1 MHCVKRKDGSYY
13 VRPKS
18 AKPRE
23 DEPEGE
29 ECPLD
34 VQLSIAFSLQER
46 VALLDA
52 LRESRKQLRDA
63 LLITSTATSDPKIV
77 KMVRSE
83 IQFLQ
88 YEITR
93 KEKIL
98 SSLRATKQ
106 TPAVK
111 QKITVLEEEIKTN
124 NNELRT
130 LYASLSTQK
139 NDSPLYQRVEKCSE
153 LEKRLVGLQQY
164 YGELLK
170 KYSVLDI
177 DRSNAIDESKST
189 FDQVLA
195 IFERS
200 VLSLAKADDDI
211 KLARKEINALKKN
224 RDDYAKLAEDVVD
237 KLNRQEQKVVYT
249 TDTVKLREKEIAN
262 LKETS
267 EQFQSLAKNAID
279 KLNVQESKLVKT
291 LLEKDDL
298 AKRLE
303 ASQLEAQQAI
313 IKASQCEDELA
324 RVRKEI
330 DDTLRA
336 LQEHKHLLSDATKRQ
351 VELQQQIEKHIR
363 KNMQSQNQIK
373 MYKKAIKKYVLEH
386 NKAMRA
392 AKQSYRHLQNFLDKA
407 VDKEQTC
414 SKLRIQDTLFLDEV
428 MSLLQNQK
436 ELSKFSLCINK
447 GEAFQQCLYKSLDTS
462 KQSYA
467 AAAQQSQLE
476 QDLMDIE
483 NEYQQ
488 LQIQTPVQDSK
499 SDVEVD
505 QELDNMWNAIQES
518 SNLEEML
525 EDWSPQMLQPIGSQ
539 PQKPMQIA
547 PGVGQLALPS
557 QKKQYISFDLT
568 DEDFMEEDE
577 EEKD

>member
-18 AKPRE
+18 AKPSKDELAGE
-23 DEPEGE
+23 D
-29 ECPLD
+29 CPLD
-34 VQLSIAFSLQER
+34 VKLSIAFSLQER
-46 VALLDA
+46 VTLLDA

-63 LLITSTATSDPKIV
+63 LLVTSTATSDPKIV

-124 NNELRT
+124 NTELRS

-139 NDSPLYQRVEKCSE
+139 NDAPLYQRVEKCSE
-153 LEKRLVGLQQY
+153 LEQRLVGLQKY

-177 DRSNAIDESKST
+177 GRSNAIDESKNT

-200 VLSLAKADDDI
+200 VLSLAKAN
-211 KLARKEINALKKN
+211 KEINALKKN

-237 KLNRQEQKVVYT
+237 KLNRQEQKLVYT

-267 EQFQSLAKNAID
+267 DQFQSLAANAID

-291 LLEKDDL
+291 LFEKDDL

-351 VELQQQIEKHIR
+351 VELHQQIEKHIR
-363 KNMQSQNQIK
+363 KNMQSQHQIK

-392 AKQSYRHLQNFLDKA
+392 AKQSYRHLQNFLYKTI
-407 VDKEQTC
+407 DKEQTC

-428 MSLLQNQK
+428 MSLLQNKQ
-436 ELSKFSLCINK
+436 ELGKFWLCISK
-447 GEAFQQCLYKSLDTS
+447 EEAFQQCLYKSLDTS

-467 AAAQQSQLE
+467 AAAQQIQLE

-483 NEYQQ
+483 KEYQQ

-518 SNLEEML
+518 SNLEDIL

-568 DEDFMEEDE
+568 DEDFMEEDD